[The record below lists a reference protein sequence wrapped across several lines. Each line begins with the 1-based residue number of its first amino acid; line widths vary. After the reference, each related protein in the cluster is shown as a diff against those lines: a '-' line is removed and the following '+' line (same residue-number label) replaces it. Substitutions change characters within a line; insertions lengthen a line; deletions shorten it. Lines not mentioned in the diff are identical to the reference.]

1 LEELKGEVVMHTT
14 KLTKI
19 GNSTGLTLPRD
30 VLAASDLQ
38 RGDEVSVE
46 VRDGRIEITKTDDT
60 YNSAMDIGRRF
71 AARYRRTMAILSK

>member
-1 LEELKGEVVMHTT
+1 MHTT

-30 VLAASDLQ
+30 VLTAADLH
-38 RGDEVSVE
+38 RGDEVLVE
-46 VRDGRIEITKTDDT
+46 VRDGRVEITKTDDT
-60 YNSAMDIGRRF
+60 CNSVMYIGRRF

>member
-1 LEELKGEVVMHTT
+1 MHTT

-30 VLAASDLQ
+30 VLAAADLQ
-38 RGDEVSVE
+38 PGDEVSVE

-60 YNSAMDIGRRF
+60 CSNAMDIGRRF